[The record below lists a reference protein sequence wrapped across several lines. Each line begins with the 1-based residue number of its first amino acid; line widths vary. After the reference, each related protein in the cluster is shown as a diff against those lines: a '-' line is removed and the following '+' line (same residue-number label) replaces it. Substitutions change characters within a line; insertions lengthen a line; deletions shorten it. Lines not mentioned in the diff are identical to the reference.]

1 MGYAQ
6 TQAHTQAQQPQGSQP
21 GRPVH
26 PQERNSA
33 FSPIRLSTMPTPGD
47 QTPPLHRGPSE
58 KTLALSPGLPGLCPF
73 SSPHRAPIHLFSY
86 LNKRWDFFSFL
97 CHHKEGG
104 DANRQLNI
112 HGARLPGTSVL
123 RCCKKK
129 RDFLRRRRLSHF
141 PFQGAAGGHAA
152 PGQGK
157 AEGQGERQGPTHAHR
172 ALPSIAA
179 RLRPRL
185 GTLRPRGLSEARPE
199 APTNGKGSPRL
210 SSCCLGTTVPPGS
223 ARAADRRRSPKR
235 AVDGGVRHILFLQ
248 VGTLLPPLA
257 GAKASGRGAQGPA
270 SARPCPSPVPKPKQ
284 RQHRGFN
291 PSAS

>member
-1 MGYAQ
+1 MYAQ

-33 FSPIRLSTMPTPGD
+33 FSPIRLSTMPTLGD

-123 RCCKKK
+123 RCCKKRGTFSGG
-129 RDFLRRRRLSHF
+129 RDSPTSLFKGQLVAMPLRGRGRQKGRGKGRDPRTHIAPCHLSLPGSDRGSGPCVPAGCPRPDPRPPLTGREAH
-141 PFQGAAGGHAA
+141 GSAAAALAPPSRQAA
-152 PGQGK
+152 PGPLT
-157 AEGQGERQGPTHAHR
+157 AEGAPRERW
-172 ALPSIAA
+172 
-179 RLRPRL
+179 
-185 GTLRPRGLSEARPE
+185 
-199 APTNGKGSPRL
+199 
-210 SSCCLGTTVPPGS
+210 TVG
-223 ARAADRRRSPKR
+223 
-235 AVDGGVRHILFLQ
+235 
-248 VGTLLPPLA
+248 
-257 GAKASGRGAQGPA
+257 
-270 SARPCPSPVPKPKQ
+270 
-284 RQHRGFN
+284 
-291 PSAS
+291 